1 MKKVSF
7 NFSDEN
13 YVVTGASSGIG
24 RQVTIEL
31 ADAGATVLG
40 IGRNIERLEEVKSHF
55 PEKIITMALDVCD
68 FKALQSAID
77 EFVKNFGK
85 LSGGVHCAGINGFT
99 PLRLYDMNLA
109 EQIMRVNV
117 FAGVELLRLI
127 TKKKYAKNSTSTV
140 MLSSVVGTHSSLKGL
155 LAYAASKAAVDSAV
169 RNCAKEINDAGH
181 RVNSIV
187 AGHMDSP
194 MSRDVSDFT
203 NTEELKRR
211 HLLGI
216 GKVSDVV
223 GMILFLL
230 SDRADWITG
239 SNIVVDGGYLA

>member
-24 RQVTIEL
+24 RQVAIEL
-31 ADAGATVLG
+31 AGAGATVLG

-68 FKALQSAID
+68 FKALQNSID

-127 TKKKYAKNSTSTV
+127 AKKKYAKNSTSTV

-187 AGHMDSP
+187 AGHIDSP
-194 MSRDVSDFT
+194 MTKEMGEFT
-203 NTEELKRR
+203 DMDELKRR

-223 GMILFLL
+223 GTVMFLL

>member
-31 ADAGATVLG
+31 AGAGATVLG

-68 FKALQSAID
+68 FKALQNAID

-140 MLSSVVGTHSSLKGL
+140 MLSSVSAHSSHKGL
-155 LAYAASKAAVDSAV
+155 LAYAASKAALDIVV
-169 RNCAKEINDAGH
+169 RNCAKEINDEGH

-187 AGHMDSP
+187 AGNIDSP
-194 MSRDVSDFT
+194 MTRDVSDFT

-223 GMILFLL
+223 GMVMFLL